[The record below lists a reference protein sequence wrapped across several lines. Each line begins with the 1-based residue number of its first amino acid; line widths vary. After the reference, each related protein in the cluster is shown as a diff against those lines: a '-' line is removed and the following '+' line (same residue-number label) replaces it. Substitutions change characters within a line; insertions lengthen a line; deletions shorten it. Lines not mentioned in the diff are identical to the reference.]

1 MTDEVPRKKWSS
13 ITPPFFYVA
22 AFLAGAS
29 IYPDKL
35 APPGYNDERARLFL
49 RFFKRKTIPTA
60 DEFDATMETLYQLL
74 AGVGF
79 PHGSWVGGEHG
90 DVLMTAKLRLDRAFR
105 EAYACG
111 LTTTRIAD
119 EPREEHS
126 DSGATTERG
135 GVGAFWVGP
144 AR

>member
-1 MTDEVPRKKWSS
+1 MSKAPRALPSS
-13 ITPPFFYVA
+13 IVPPYFGVA
-22 AFLAGAS
+22 AYIAGAS
-29 IYPDKL
+29 IVPNSL

-60 DEFDATMETLYQLL
+60 TEFDAAMEELYQLL
-74 AGVGF
+74 DDAGF
-79 PHGSWVGGEHG
+79 PGGQWVGGEHG
-90 DVLMTAKLRLDRAFR
+90 ELLMTAKLTLDKAFR

-126 DSGATTERG
+126 ASGATTERG

>member
-1 MTDEVPRKKWSS
+1 MDKTTRALPSS
-13 ITPPFFYVA
+13 IVPPYFRVA
-22 AFLAGAS
+22 AYLAGAS
-29 IYPDKL
+29 IVPNSL
-35 APPGYNDERARLFL
+35 APPGYNDDRARLFV

-60 DEFDATMETLYQLL
+60 GEFDAAMEGLYQLL
-74 AGVGF
+74 DDAGF
-79 PHGSWVGGEHG
+79 PDGLWVGGEHG
-90 DVLMTAKLRLDRAFR
+90 DVLMTAKLTLDKAFR

-119 EPREEHS
+119 EPRAERS
-126 DSGATTERG
+126 DSEATTERG